1 MKVKDVM
8 ESNTYALYEEDT
20 VLHASKFM
28 KEERIRNLPVI
39 DQNKKLIGLITLR
52 EIIET
57 VFHNPDRISVKAA
70 MLKQEQVTCVKSD
83 TDLKDA
89 IEIMIANK
97 FGCLPVIDNKGN
109 LIGIISEANLL
120 KVLHKYSSLPI
131 ELPKN

>member
-8 ESNTYALYEEDT
+8 EPNTYFLYENDT
-20 VLHASKFM
+20 ILHASKFM
-28 KEERIRNLPVI
+28 KEERIRNLPVV

-57 VFHNPDRISVKAA
+57 VFHNPDQISVKAA
-70 MLKQEQVTCVKSD
+70 MLKQEQVTCVEPD
-83 TDLKDA
+83 RDLKDA
-89 IEIMIANK
+89 IEVMMSNK
-97 FGCLPVIDNKGN
+97 FGCLPVVDKKGN

-131 ELPKN
+131 KH